1 VREAR
6 ERSKKSSEIVE
17 KQKRAVVREVN
28 AAYDGIRSSMSRAEA
43 LRKSIESQTVL
54 LEAKERG
61 YRSGLYTSLT
71 VLDAARDL
79 YMYRRDYAQS
89 RYEYVMNTL
98 RLKQAV
104 GTLSDAEIAIING
117 WLQ

>member
-1 VREAR
+1 
-6 ERSKKSSEIVE
+6 
-17 KQKRAVVREVN
+17 VN
-28 AAYDGIRSSMSRAEA
+28 ASYDGIRSSMSRADA
-43 LRKSIESQTVL
+43 LKKSVESQTVL

-61 YRSGLYTSLT
+61 YKSGLYTSIA

-104 GTLSDAEIAIING
+104 GTLTEAEIVTING